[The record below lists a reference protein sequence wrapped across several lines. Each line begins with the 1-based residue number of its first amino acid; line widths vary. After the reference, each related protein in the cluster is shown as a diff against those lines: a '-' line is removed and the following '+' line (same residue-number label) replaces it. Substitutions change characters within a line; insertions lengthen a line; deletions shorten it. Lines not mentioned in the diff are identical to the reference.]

1 MNWDIYSQAEQLNKK
16 RRRKRAW
23 YKILSVPICLVV
35 FVTTYALILPAITME
50 STPDTYCGKAEHVH
64 TDDCYE
70 VPGTPAHKEI
80 QCTAGADLG
89 PGEYIIHH
97 HDSFCFDDSGELLC
111 TLTEQDEHVHT
122 DACYDGDNLICGLVT
137 GIVHQHTADCVI
149 SVPATE
155 PQGLV
160 CTVEEHKHTEA
171 CFMNPEDEASSG
183 ETGDDVPADKTPASD
198 VPADKPPASDVPTG
212 GDPSNE
218 TPGGDVPTDAA
229 QGGNVPGDTVQSTD
243 AANDDTPED
252 DAAVNSPPVRALAA
266 SGSITDVHITI
277 NDKVSDSGYYEAA
290 VNGGDAAL
298 DGKKVQYQWYK
309 STNDGATYTP
319 VEAKNFTAGGKTVS
333 NIRGDHGEQLFP
345 ALDGGTVSDTQPS
358 VKYKAVLKVDD
369 TVYDSVSAVCINT
382 THQASVLNGSFEAP
396 NLTDYWFQQF
406 VPEGTPGLFW
416 KTTASNEEGGQAIY
430 PSVAEK
436 EKTTGTN
443 DREHYIEII
452 DTGTPDHKDKAAYH
466 HQQGTATD
474 GKQYAEINAGAA
486 GALYQTIATIP
497 GTTMYWSVDHSGREG
512 TDTMAVVMM
521 PESSAKSIITQAQLL
536 EVLKNPNNYGATV
549 VSNLSAPKGV
559 WITHS
564 GQYTIPEGQYE
575 TRFFFMAV
583 STYNDKN
590 YIGNHIDNVWFS
602 QQIPPTSSEEPYFT
616 LTKHVVGLTE
626 DDLQQLSGKLTFTV
640 QKSADSNFTNPET
653 VMTYTATNSGSWTRN
668 GDGSWTLS
676 ARISMKNQERGN
688 YYRIVESGAELDGFK
703 LTATAE
709 LDGIDLTTKGTNA
722 AVLLQSTT
730 VADFT
735 FTNTYVDTGRALTL
749 KKIVSAPDTT
759 GSFTFTVSYTDAGGN
774 PQTESVILKNDK
786 SKTITGIAKGK
797 QVTVTETT
805 TDGYTVSMKDHSTG
819 ADLAGSSSYTFTMNN
834 DTAVD
839 IYNTSS
845 VALPE
850 TGGIGRGIFLFA
862 GIGLMLTA
870 VIAGCLLRRKYGK
883 GGE

>member
-1 MNWDIYSQAEQLNKK
+1 MYRDIYSQAEQLNKK
-16 RRRKRAW
+16 HRRKRTW
-23 YKILSVPICLVV
+23 YKILSVPMCLVV

-89 PGEYIIHH
+89 QGEYIIHK

-111 TLTEQDEHVHT
+111 TLPEQDEHVHT
-122 DACYDGDNLICGLVT
+122 DACYDSDKLICGLVT

-198 VPADKPPASDVPTG
+198 DPTG

-243 AANDDTPED
+243 AANFDTPED
-252 DAAVNSPPVRALAA
+252 DAVVNSTPVRAFAA
-266 SGSITDVHITI
+266 SGSITGVTIAI
-277 NDKVSDSGYYEAA
+277 NDNVSTSGCYEAA
-290 VNGGDAAL
+290 VTGGDEAL
-298 DGKKVQYQWYK
+298 KEKNVQYQWYK
-309 STNDGATYTP
+309 STDGGKKYTP

-333 NIRGDHGEQLFP
+333 NISGDHGEKLFP
-345 ALDGGTVSDTQPS
+345 ALDGGTVSDTLPS
-358 VKYKAVLKVDD
+358 VTYKAVLKVDG
-369 TVYDSVSAVCINT
+369 TVYDSVSAVCTNT

-396 NLTDYWFQQF
+396 DLTSYYFQQF
-406 VPEGTPGLFW
+406 VPEGTEGLFW
-416 KTTASNEEGGQAIY
+416 KTTALNEEGGQPAY
-430 PSVAEK
+430 PSVE
-436 EKTTGTN
+436 ERQN
-443 DREHYIEII
+443 DTVENDGKHYIEII
-452 DTGTPDHKDKAAYH
+452 DTGTSNDHHGQATVH
-466 HQQGTATD
+466 HKQGTATD

-521 PESSAKSIITQAQLL
+521 PESSAKNIITQAQLL

-602 QQIPPTSSEEPYFT
+602 QQIPPASPEKAHFT

-640 QKSADSNFTNPET
+640 QKSADSNFTDPET
-653 VMTYTATNSGSWTRN
+653 VKTYTATNSGSWTHN
-668 GDGSWTLS
+668 DDGSWTLS
-676 ARISMKNQERGN
+676 ARISMKGQATGN
-688 YYRIVESGAELDGFK
+688 YYRIVESGAELKGFD
-703 LTATAE
+703 LTA
-709 LDGIDLTTKGTNA
+709 KGTND
-722 AVLLQSTT
+722 AVLLQGTT
-730 VADFT
+730 VAGFT

-759 GSFTFTVSYTDAGGN
+759 GSFTFTVSYTDAGNN
-774 PQTESVILKNDK
+774 PQTKNVTLKNGELT
-786 SKTITGIAKGK
+786 TITGIPKGA

-805 TDGYTVSMKDHSTG
+805 TDGYTVSMKDPGTG
-819 ADLAGSSSYTFTMNN
+819 ADLAGSSSYTFTMND

-850 TGGIGRGIFLFA
+850 TGGIGQGIFLFA

-883 GGE
+883 EAD